1 MCSFTV
7 FIRAVSRG
15 GIVSGFCF
23 WSFYFCGYAN
33 SDWLVGFLFGV
44 MAAMASRD
52 KSWVKVRW
60 HNVVDLPTCAEAIIE
75 LMPGFRLISTSC
87 QLQSENP
94 HTFLHCDQFGIS
106 SHSFRGL
113 TFCVKKSLVQQ
124 HFTSLHK
131 IWVEAASNQSA
142 KKCFRETFPGVGFF
156 QNPFSTSEKKA
167 PVKSTA
173 VCLGPNVATSVV
185 PSLGPCF
192 KVRELANGT
201 SKRGQ
206 KKDIQNLAM
215 EKKNHRC
222 SMYGLFTYI
231 WVV

>member
-1 MCSFTV
+1 MS
-7 FIRAVSRG
+7 
-15 GIVSGFCF
+15 
-23 WSFYFCGYAN
+23 
-33 SDWLVGFLFGV
+33 
-44 MAAMASRD
+44 
-52 KSWVKVRW
+52 
-60 HNVVDLPTCAEAIIE
+60 
-75 LMPGFRLISTSC
+75 
-87 QLQSENP
+87 
-94 HTFLHCDQFGIS
+94 
-106 SHSFRGL
+106 
-113 TFCVKKSLVQQ
+113 KKSLVLQ

-167 PVKSTA
+167 PVKRTA

-215 EKKNHRC
+215 EKKHQMLNVWSIYQGSLGGKCR
-222 SMYGLFTYI
+222 
-231 WVV
+231 